1 MLKTGDF
8 HCGFRIEKE
17 SYMAYIDLVEFEEMT
32 PAIQE
37 KARPILEK
45 TGKLGDIFKL
55 LAIDE
60 KIYFATD
67 SMVQKYL
74 LDETYLSYEI
84 KEAIALLISK
94 ENSCKMCVDV
104 HKNIAKMLG
113 LTEEKIEEILNG
125 VDAITAGEKEKAL
138 LKFCIRAAQKD
149 NYKIVKEDV
158 EALKAMGWS
167 DKEILE
173 AVAITG
179 YFNYINTLSNV
190 FGLGE

>member
-1 MLKTGDF
+1 
-8 HCGFRIEKE
+8 
-17 SYMAYIDLVEFEEMT
+17 MAHIKLLEFEEMS
-32 PAIQE
+32 PAIQD

-45 TGKLGDIFKL
+45 TGQLGEIFKL

-67 SMVQKYL
+67 GMVQKYL
-74 LDETYLSYEI
+74 LDETTLSYDI

-94 ENSCKMCVDV
+94 ENGCKMCVDV
-104 HKNIAKMLG
+104 HKSIAKMLG
-113 LTEEKIEEILNG
+113 LTERRIEQILEG
-125 VDAITAGEKEKAL
+125 IDAIDTDKKEKAL
-138 LKFCIRAAQKD
+138 LHFCIKASQKES
-149 NYKIVKEDV
+149 YKIEKKEIS
-158 EALKAMGWS
+158 ALKEMGWS
-167 DKEILE
+167 DVQIIE